1 MLIKYVCH
9 TGKVFRGYRCN
20 YLYENFGH
28 AEMIVTTIDENND
41 GKNEV
46 IGFNNHKIG
55 GCFWKLRVAA
65 PEIFA
70 RDEMNP
76 YAFRVVFKGLDGNG
90 IFPINL
96 IHADVIPSY
105 LENDI
110 VCMQV
115 AAFPLTVNYYATADD
130 CDNAHEMFLMGK
142 RLTVG
147 DGIFPIGFFGKD

>member
-1 MLIKYVCH
+1 MLQFLKNFGLNYFEDEDSCLMLIKYVCQE
-9 TGKVFRGYRCN
+9 GKVFRGYRCN

-55 GCFWKLRVAA
+55 NCFWKLRVAA

-76 YAFRVVFKGLDGNG
+76 YAFRVVFKGLDES
-90 IFPINL
+90 
-96 IHADVIPSY
+96 V
-105 LENDI
+105 
-110 VCMQV
+110 
-115 AAFPLTVNYYATADD
+115 
-130 CDNAHEMFLMGK
+130 K
-142 RLTVG
+142 
-147 DGIFPIGFFGKD
+147 